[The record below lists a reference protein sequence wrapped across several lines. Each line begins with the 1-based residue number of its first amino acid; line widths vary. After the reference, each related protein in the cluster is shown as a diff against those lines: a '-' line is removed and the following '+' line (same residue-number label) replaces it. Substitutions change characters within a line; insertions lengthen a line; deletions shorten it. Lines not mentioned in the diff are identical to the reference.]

1 MANYKELEGFGVQ
14 TLATDPDSAGWVGS
28 IFYNSTSGTF
38 KVVKAGGI
46 AVATWASGGALPTAT
61 QGLSEAGVGTQTDAL
76 VAGGL
81 FPGLPVQS
89 QTLSYNGTSWS
100 SLNNLN
106 TARQFGSA
114 FGTTTAAI
122 IAAGETTIALTNVE
136 SWDGTNWTAT
146 TSLPLGVTSAASIG
160 DSQTSGSVIGGYNA
174 SNRANNQ
181 NWNGTSWTELTDIN
195 TARHGLTGVGTT
207 SDAIVF
213 SGDDAPNQNA
223 VESYNGTSWTEVT
236 EPNTPRYRAASSGS
250 SSTNALQIGGNVP
263 PYSALTEFWNGS
275 SWTELNDLS
284 TARVSHGGIGST
296 SSALAVGGNN
306 GSYLSATEEWTA
318 PDVVINTLT
327 TS

>member
-14 TLATDPDSAGWVGS
+14 TLATDPDSPGWVGS

-38 KVVKAGGI
+38 KVVKPGGI
-46 AVATWASGGALPTAT
+46 AGTWASGGALPSAT
-61 QGLSEAGVGTQTDAL
+61 SGLSEAGVGTQTDAL

-81 FPGLPVQS
+81 FPGSPVQA

-122 IAAGETTIALTNVE
+122 IAAGETTVALNNVE

-146 TSLPLGVTSAASIG
+146 TSLPLAVTSAASIG

-181 NWNGTSWTELTDIN
+181 NWNGTSWTELNDIN
-195 TARHGLTGVGTT
+195 TARHGLTGVGTI
-207 SDAIVF
+207 SNAIVF
-213 SGDDAPNQNA
+213 SGSDAPNQNA

-263 PYSALTEFWNGS
+263 PYSGATEFWNGS

-284 TARVSHGGIGST
+284 TARNSESGIGST
-296 SSALAVGGNN
+296 SSALAVGGYN
-306 GSYLSATEEWTA
+306 GSYLSATEEWTV
-318 PDVVINTLT
+318 PDLVINTLT